1 MQTRSQPSP
10 SCNVERA
17 LADERCVLWVCCG
30 CAAGVL
36 RVCAGVQMAKDE
48 VKRQREI
55 LAATY
60 GLHVPLRM
68 QMESEILSQYRR
80 LPTLQSS
87 MVGLDTLA
95 GRDTDINIS
104 DVFGATPHGSA
115 PPARISGHCSGRPPQ
130 RVVLL
135 TLFCARGRPLT
146 SPSSADIAQAPDA
159 PRVDLHDAM
168 EVKLGLRAAPRLT
181 CHPGQH

>member
-1 MQTRSQPSP
+1 MLR
-10 SCNVERA
+10 
-17 LADERCVLWVCCG
+17 VCCG
-30 CAAGVL
+30 CV

-87 MVGLDTLA
+87 MLGLDTLS
-95 GRDTDINIS
+95 GRVTDINIS
-104 DVFGATPHGSA
+104 DVFGEPPHGSA
-115 PPARISGHCSGRPPQ
+115 PRSHLWPSTALDVHRT
-130 RVVLL
+130 VVLL
-135 TLFCARGRPLT
+135 TLFCARGRPL
-146 SPSSADIAQAPDA
+146 PSLSYADIAQAPDA

-168 EVKLGLRAAPRLT
+168 EVRLGLMAAPRLT